1 MTSPVP
7 ADATRGSVRVDP
19 APSDA
24 VPTEAGRVD
33 PADPSATSPTRVDQG
48 APASGIDSPE
58 PVPGTPDSD
67 ADPFE
72 PALAALLPGAGLAAV
87 VESLDPTTTSDAD
100 VVEVVA
106 AAARLEAWAHA
117 VAARWAGVLAR
128 RPGMHPV
135 WSSLAGPVPAQ
146 DSVAGDELALRLA
159 VSRRRGA
166 ALVAEGVAYDGALV
180 ATGEALAAGRID
192 AARAAVVVERL
203 SPLPLQVTVEVE
215 DRVLPG
221 AGRRTVEQ
229 LCRDVERAVVAVGG
243 AEAAVRHARAR
254 VTRRVEHPRV
264 LPDGMASL
272 RVVMTAADAVRVDTV
287 LGAAAK
293 SARTCGDPRT
303 LDQLRADGLRD
314 LVVGGPASGPGPA
327 VGPGPGP
334 GVAGGG
340 AAGVGGGLLG
350 GARGRVR
357 ASIRVVVP
365 LSTLMGL
372 DEGPGELAGYGPI
385 DAVQARALAAGGVWR
400 RLVTDPLS
408 GAVLDVGRTS
418 YRPPAALAEHVR
430 ARDRRCARPGCLVD
444 ADSCDLDHTVEFHPD
459 GRSGAPPGTTGAGN
473 LGPLCRRDHRLK
485 TDGGFTLRQVDPG
498 VYEWT
503 TPAGHR
509 YRVRPGTDEAPEHMG
524 HLDGPAPP
532 F

>member
-1 MTSPVP
+1 MAS
-7 ADATRGSVRVDP
+7 
-19 APSDA
+19 
-24 VPTEAGRVD
+24 
-33 PADPSATSPTRVDQG
+33 TRVDRDLST
-48 APASGIDSPE
+48 PAVHPTDL
-58 PVPGTPDSD
+58 
-67 ADPFE
+67 DPTDL
-72 PALAALLPGAGLAAV
+72 ALADLLPGAGLAALV
-87 VESLDPTTTSDAD
+87 DSLDPAAASDAD

-117 VAARWAGVLAR
+117 VAARWAGVLAH
-128 RPGMHPV
+128 RPAMHPV

-166 ALVAEGVAYDGALV
+166 ALVAEGVAYGGPLA
-180 ATGEALAAGRID
+180 ATGEALETGRID
-192 AARAAVVVERL
+192 PARAAVIVERL
-203 SPLPLQVTVEVE
+203 TPLPLQVTLDVE

-229 LCRDVERAVVAVGG
+229 LRRDVERALVAVDG
-243 AEAAVRHARAR
+243 AEAATRHTRARA
-254 VTRRVEHPRV
+254 TRRVEHPRV
-264 LPDGMASL
+264 LPDGMAAL
-272 RVVMTAADAVRVDTV
+272 RVVMTAADAMRVDTV

-314 LVVGGPASGPGPA
+314 LVVAGSGSGSGAVFGPAAGS
-327 VGPGPGP
+327 
-334 GVAGGG
+334 VAGTAP
-340 AAGVGGGLLG
+340 AAGSVAGTAAGRTPAGPDDLPG
-350 GARGRVR
+350 GARGGVRTVVRVT
-357 ASIRVVVP
+357 VP
-365 LSTLMGL
+365 LSTLMGMA
-372 DEGPGELAGYGPI
+372 EGPGELAGYGPI
-385 DAVQARALAAGGVWR
+385 DPVQARALAAGGVWR

-430 ARDRRCARPGCLVD
+430 ARDGRCARPGCTVD
-444 ADSCDLDHTVEFHPD
+444 ADGCDLDHTVEFHGPAA
-459 GRSGAPPGTTGAGN
+459 SGAPPGTGTTSADN

-485 TDGGFTLRQVDPG
+485 TDGGFTLRQVSPG

-503 TPAGHR
+503 SPAGHR
-509 YRVRPGTDEAPEHMG
+509 YRVRPGTDEAPEHLG